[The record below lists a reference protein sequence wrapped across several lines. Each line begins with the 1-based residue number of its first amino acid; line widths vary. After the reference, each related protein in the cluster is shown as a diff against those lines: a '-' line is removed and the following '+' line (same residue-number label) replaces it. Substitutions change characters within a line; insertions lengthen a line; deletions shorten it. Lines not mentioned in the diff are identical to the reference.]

1 MKRLSCLLLFL
12 FPFVLSAQT
21 TFQEQADRL
30 QNINAFLL
38 DFRPGTA
45 PVPVDKGRFELAFE
59 LAPQPSVNTRVGN
72 KDEPVDPPSIVP
84 RLRARYLS
92 ANGFLIGGTATPG
105 IEFMDYKAE
114 TVSFELGYRFSLA
127 NLGFQVRASY
137 SDGDVEGPITEKHVK
152 DQFTFTNNSFDLAC
166 AKSFGRFHFYAFLGY
181 IDIET
186 ELDIESD
193 GVHLTNT
200 EDAGYGGLGLTWD
213 WRSLGFTLEQNFT
226 DDYLQNVMLSAAY
239 RF

>member
-1 MKRLSCLLLFL
+1 MKRLACLLLIL
-12 FPFVLSAQT
+12 FPLFLSAQT

-45 PVPVDKGRFELAFE
+45 PVEVDEGRLELAFE
-59 LAPQPSVNTRVGN
+59 LAPQPSVNTKVGN

-84 RLRARYLS
+84 RFRGRYVS
-92 ANGFLIGGTATPG
+92 AGGLVIGGTATPG

-114 TVSFELGYRFSLA
+114 TLSFELGYRFSLA
-127 NLGFQVRASY
+127 SFGFQVRASY
-137 SDGDVEGPITEKHVK
+137 SDGDVEGPITEKGVK
-152 DQFTFTNNSFDLAC
+152 DQFTFTNNSFDLAIV
-166 AKSFGRFHFYAFLGY
+166 KSFGRFHYYGFLGY
-181 IDIET
+181 IDVET
-186 ELDIESD
+186 ELEIISD

-200 EDAGYGGLGLTWD
+200 EDSYYGGLGVTWD
-213 WRSLGFTLEQNFT
+213 WRTLGFTLEQNFT